1 MASLKHEA
9 IVRLFRNRP
18 ELAPELLHVLQVPLP
33 AYTQTRIESA
43 ELTDIEPAEY
53 RADTVVLL
61 GDGKPDSKPVLG
73 IIVEVQLSRKERKR
87 FTWPAYMA
95 LLRARFE
102 CPTCVL
108 VFTASESMATWC
120 GRSIE
125 LGPSNVFTPLVVAP
139 ATMPLIDD
147 QAAARCAPELA
158 VLSCIAH
165 GQDPDADAVARS
177 AYATLLAVTE
187 LLSDD
192 RQLLYHDLVSTALPE
207 AARIA
212 LEKLMASGNYEFQS
226 DFARKYLTK
235 GREEGLEKGREEG
248 LEKGL
253 EKGREEGEVAGQ
265 AKALLA
271 VLESRGMRISKKA
284 RTRILACTDIEQI
297 DAWLRKAASVASV
310 DELF

>member
-1 MASLKHEA
+1 MPSLKHEA

-18 ELAPELLHVLQVPLP
+18 ELASELLRVLQVPLP
-33 AYTQTRIESA
+33 AYTQTRLESA

-87 FTWPAYMA
+87 FTWPAYTT

-102 CPTCVL
+102 CPVCVL
-108 VFTASESMATWC
+108 VFTATERMARWC
-120 GRSIE
+120 RRPIE
-125 LGPSNVFTPLVVAP
+125 LGPGNVFTPLVVAP
-139 ATMPLIDD
+139 TMVPVIGDET
-147 QAAARCAPELA
+147 AARRAPELA

-165 GQDPDADAVARS
+165 SQDPDAEAVARS
-177 AYATLLAVTE
+177 AYATLLAVAE

-192 RQLLYHDLVSTALPE
+192 RQLLYHDLISTALPE

-212 LEKLMASGNYEFQS
+212 LEKLMSSGNYEFQS

-248 LEKGL
+248 EI
-253 EKGREEGEVAGQ
+253 AGQ

-297 DAWLRKAASVASV
+297 HAWLRKVASLASV

>member
-87 FTWPAYMA
+87 FTWPAYMT

-102 CPTCVL
+102 CPVCVL
-108 VFTASESMATWC
+108 VFTATERMARWC
-120 GRSIE
+120 RRPIE
-125 LGPSNVFTPLVVAP
+125 LGPGNVFTPLVVAP
-139 ATMPLIDD
+139 AMVPVIGDET
-147 QAAARCAPELA
+147 AARRAPELA

-165 GQDPDADAVARS
+165 GQDPDAEAVARS
-177 AYATLLAVTE
+177 AYATLLAVAD

-192 RQLLYHDLVSTALPE
+192 RQLLYHDLISTALPE
-207 AARIA
+207 AARVA
-212 LEKLMASGNYEFQS
+212 LEKLMASGNFDFQS
-226 DFARKYLTK
+226 DFARKYLT
-235 GREEGLEKGREEG
+235 R
-248 LEKGL
+248 
-253 EKGREEGEVAGQ
+253 GREEGEAAGQ

-271 VLESRGMRISKKA
+271 VLESRGMRISQKA

>member
-1 MASLKHEA
+1 MCCRCHC
-9 IVRLFRNRP
+9 RR
-18 ELAPELLHVLQVPLP
+18 
-33 AYTQTRIESA
+33 TRRRGSESA

-61 GDGKPDSKPVLG
+61 GDGKPDSKRVLG

-120 GRSIE
+120 RRSIE
-125 LGPSNVFTPLVVAP
+125 LGPGNVFTPLVVAP

-147 QAAARCAPELA
+147 QAAARRAPELA

-248 LEKGL
+248 
-253 EKGREEGEVAGQ
+253 EVAGQ

-284 RTRILACTDIEQI
+284 RARILACTDIEQI
-297 DAWLRKAASVASV
+297 DVWLRKAASVASV

>member
-9 IVRLFRNRP
+9 IIRLFRNRP

-33 AYTQTRIESA
+33 AYMQTRIES

-73 IIVEVQLSRKERKR
+73 IIMEVQLSRKERKR
-87 FTWPAYMA
+87 FTSPAYMA

-108 VFTASESMATWC
+108 VFTASESMARWC
-120 GRSIE
+120 RRSIE
-125 LGPSNVFTPLVVAP
+125 LGPGNVFTPLVVAP

-147 QAAARCAPELA
+147 QAAARRAPELA

-248 LEKGL
+248 
-253 EKGREEGEVAGQ
+253 REEGEVSGR

-297 DAWLRKAASVASV
+297 EAWLRKAASVASV